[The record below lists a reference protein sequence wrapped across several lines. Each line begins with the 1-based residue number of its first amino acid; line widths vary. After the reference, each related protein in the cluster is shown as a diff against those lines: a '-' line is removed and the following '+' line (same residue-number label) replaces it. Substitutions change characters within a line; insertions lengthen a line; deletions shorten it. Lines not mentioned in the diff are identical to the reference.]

1 MATFSAE
8 SPVSSLA
15 CGLSSNSGL
24 IRRTANPHPN
34 VWGYEFVNSLKSPY
48 VNSSYRERAEALNR
62 EIKAML
68 SIAIAGDGDLLITPS
83 AYDTAW
89 IARVPAIDVSPRPQF
104 PQTVDWILK
113 NQLKDRSWGT
123 QSHFLLSDRLLAT
136 LSCVLALLKWK
147 IGDAQVQQGIK
158 FISSNLELVKDESDE
173 DSLVTDFEINFPFL
187 LREAQ
192 SFQLELP
199 YDLPY
204 IHKLQIKRQ
213 ERLAKLSKEEI
224 YTIPSSLLYSLEGI
238 QDIVEWERIMDVQSH
253 DGSFSGSPASTA
265 CVFMHTGNV
274 RCLEF
279 LSNVVSKFGGFV
291 PCMYPV
297 DLLERLLN
305 VDNIERLGIDRLF
318 EKEIKEALDYVYRH
332 WNERGIGWG
341 RQNPIADLETT
352 ALGFLLLRLHR
363 YNVSPVV
370 FGNFKD
376 GNGQFFCS
384 TGPFNKEV
392 ASMLSLYR
400 ASQLAFPGENIL
412 DEAKSFTT
420 KYLREALEKSETFSA
435 WNNKQ
440 NLSQQVKYALKTS
453 WHASVPRV
461 EAKRYCQVYN
471 PDYARLA
478 KSVYKLPYVNNE
490 KLLELA
496 KLDFN
501 IVQSIHQE
509 EMKNVTSWFKDSGLP
524 LFTFARE
531 RPLEYYFL
539 IAAGTY
545 EPQYAK
551 CRFLFTKVA
560 CLLTV
565 LDDMYDTYGT
575 LDELKLFTEAVRRW
589 DLSYTENLPD
599 YMKLCYKINYDLVH
613 EVACEAEKK
622 QGRELV
628 SFFRKGWEGYLLSY
642 YEEAEWLAAEYVPSL
657 DEYIKNGITSIGQR
671 ILLLSGV
678 LIMEEQLLSQEA
690 LEKVDYP
697 GRRVL
702 TELISLISRLVD
714 DTKTYKAEKA
724 RGELA
729 SSIECY
735 MKDHP
740 ECTEEEALNHIYD
753 ILEPAVKELTREFLK
768 PGDDDVPFACRKML
782 FEETRVTMA
791 IFKDG
796 DGFSVS
802 KWEAKDNI
810 KECLI
815 DPIPL

>member
-1 MATFSAE
+1 MARFSVE
-8 SPVSSLA
+8 SVVSSLA

-34 VWGYEFVNSLKSPY
+34 VWGYDFVHSLKSPY
-48 VNSSYRERAEALNR
+48 ANSSYRERAEALIS

-68 SIAIAGDGDLLITPS
+68 NAAIAGDGELMITPS
-83 AYDTAW
+83 AYDTASV
-89 IARVPAIDVSPRPQF
+89 ARVPAIDGSARPQF

-113 NQLKDRSWGT
+113 NQLKDGSWGT
-123 QSHFLLSDRLLAT
+123 RSHFLLSDRLLAT
-136 LSCVLALLKWK
+136 LSCVLALKKWK
-147 IGDAQVQQGIK
+147 VGAVQVKQGIE
-158 FISSNLELVKDESDE
+158 FIRSNLEVAKDESDE
-173 DSLVTDFEINFPFL
+173 DSWVTDFEIIFPFL
-187 LREAQ
+187 LREAE
-192 SFQLELP
+192 SFHLALP

-204 IHKLQIKRQ
+204 IHMLQMKRQ
-213 ERLAKLSKEEI
+213 ERLAKLSREEI
-224 YTIPSSLLYSLEGI
+224 YTVPWSLLYTLEGI
-238 QDIVEWERIMDVQSH
+238 QDIVEWEKIMEVQSQ
-253 DGSFSGSPASTA
+253 DGSFLSSPASTA
-265 CVFMHTGNV
+265 CVFMHTGDV
-274 RCLEF
+274 KCLGF
-279 LSNVVSKFGGFV
+279 LNNVVAKFGNFV
-291 PCMYPV
+291 PCLYPV
-297 DLLERLLN
+297 DLLERLLI
-305 VDNIERLGIDRLF
+305 VDNIERLGIDRHF

-341 RQNPIADLETT
+341 RQNRIADLETT
-352 ALGFLLLRLHR
+352 ALGFFLLRLHR
-363 YNVSPVV
+363 YNVSPAV
-370 FGNFKD
+370 FDNFKD
-376 GNGQFFCS
+376 ANGQFFCS
-384 TGPFNKEV
+384 TGPFNKDV

-420 KYLREALEKSETFSA
+420 EYLRKALEKSETFSA

-440 NLSQQVKYALKTS
+440 NLSQEIKHALKTS

-461 EAKRYCQVYN
+461 EAKRFCQVYR

-509 EMKNVTSWFKDSGLP
+509 EMKNVTSWFRDSGLP

-531 RPLEYYFL
+531 RPLEFYFL

-560 CLLTV
+560 CLMTV

-589 DLSYTENLPD
+589 DLSFTENLPD
-599 YMKLCYKINYDLVH
+599 YMQLCYKIYYDIVH
-613 EVACEAEKK
+613 EAVWEAEKT

-628 SFFRKGWEGYLLSY
+628 SFFRKGWEDYLLSY
-642 YEEAEWLAAEYVPSL
+642 YQEAEWLAAEYVPSL

-678 LIMEEQLLSQEA
+678 LIMEGQLLAQEA

-702 TELISLISRLVD
+702 TELNSLISRLAD

-729 SSIECY
+729 STIECY

-740 ECTEEEALNHIYD
+740 ECTEEEALNHIYG
-753 ILEPAVKELTREFLK
+753 ILEATVKELSMEFLK
-768 PGDDDVPFACRKML
+768 PDDVPFPCKKML
-782 FEETRVTMA
+782 FEETRVTMV
-791 IFKDG
+791 ILKDG
-796 DGFSVS
+796 DGFGVS
-802 KWEAKDNI
+802 KWEVKDII

-815 DPIPL
+815 DPLPL

>member
-1 MATFSAE
+1 MASVSVE
-8 SPVSSLA
+8 SGTASTVS
-15 CGLSSNSGL
+15 CGLSSNNL

-34 VWGYEFVNSLKSPY
+34 IWGYDFVHSLKSPY
-48 VNSSYRERAEALNR
+48 THDSSYRERAETLIS
-62 EIKAML
+62 EIKVML
-68 SIAIAGDGDLLITPS
+68 GGGELMMTPS

-89 IARVPAIDVSPRPQF
+89 VARVPSIDGSACPQF
-104 PQTVDWILK
+104 PQTVEWILK
-113 NQLKDRSWGT
+113 NQLKDGSWGT
-123 QSHFLLSDRLLAT
+123 ESHFLLSDRLLAT

-147 IGDAQVQQGIK
+147 VADVQVEQGIE
-158 FISSNLELVKDESDE
+158 FIKKNLQAIKDERDQ
-173 DSLVTDFEINFPFL
+173 DSLVTDFEIIFPSL
-187 LREAQ
+187 LKEAQ
-192 SFQLELP
+192 SLHLGLP

-204 IHKLQIKRQ
+204 IRLLQTKRR
-213 ERLAKLSKEEI
+213 ERLANLSMDKI
-224 YTIPSSLLYSLEGI
+224 HGGTLLSSLEGI
-238 QDIVEWERIMDVQSH
+238 QDIVEWETIMDVQSQ
-253 DGSFSGSPASTA
+253 DGSFLSSPASTA
-265 CVFMHTGNV
+265 CVFMHTGDMK
-274 RCLEF
+274 CLEF
-279 LSNVVSKFGGFV
+279 LNNVLTKFGSSV
-291 PCMYPV
+291 PCLYPV
-297 DLLERLLN
+297 DLLERLLI
-305 VDNIERLGIDRLF
+305 VDNVERLGIDRHF

-332 WNERGIGWG
+332 WNDRGIGWG
-341 RQNPIADLETT
+341 RLSPIADLETT
-352 ALGFLLLRLHR
+352 ALGFRLLRLHR

-370 FGNFKD
+370 LDNFKD
-376 GNGQFFCS
+376 ADGEFFCS
-384 TGPFNKEV
+384 TGQFNKDV

-400 ASQLAFPGENIL
+400 ASQLAFPEENIL
-412 DEAKSFTT
+412 DEAKSFSTQ
-420 KYLREALEKSETFSA
+420 YLREALEKSETFSA
-435 WNNKQ
+435 WNHRQ
-440 NLSQQVKYALKTS
+440 SLSEEIKYALKTS

-461 EAKRYCQVYN
+461 EAKRYCQVYR

-478 KSVYKLPYVNNE
+478 KSVYKLPKVNNE
-490 KLLELA
+490 KILELA

-509 EMKNVTSWFKDSGLP
+509 EMKNVTSWFRDSGLP

-531 RPLEYYFL
+531 RPLEFYFL

-560 CLLTV
+560 CLQTV

-575 LDELKLFTEAVRRW
+575 LSELKLFTEAVRRW
-589 DLSYTENLPD
+589 DLSFTENLPD
-599 YMKLCYKINYDLVH
+599 YMKLCYKIYYDIVH
-613 EVACEAEKK
+613 EVAWEAEKE

-628 SFFRKGWEGYLLSY
+628 SFFRKGWEDYLLGY
-642 YEEAEWLAAEYVPSL
+642 YEEAEWLAAEYVPTL

-678 LIMEEQLLSQEA
+678 LIMEGQLLSQEA

-702 TELISLISRLVD
+702 TELNSLISRLAD

-740 ECTEEEALNHIYD
+740 GCQEEEALNHIYG

-768 PGDDDVPFACRKML
+768 ADHVPFPCKKML
-782 FEETRVTMA
+782 FDETRVTMV

-796 DGFSVS
+796 DGFGIS
-802 KWEAKDNI
+802 KLEVKDHI

-815 DPIPL
+815 EPLPL

>member
-1 MATFSAE
+1 MAS
-8 SPVSSLA
+8 VSVKAGATSTVS
-15 CGLSSNSGL
+15 CGLASNNL

-34 VWGYEFVNSLKSPY
+34 VWDYDFVHALKSPY
-48 VNSSYRERAEALNR
+48 NDSSYTERAETLIG
-62 EIKAML
+62 ELKVML
-68 SIAIAGDGDLLITPS
+68 SAAIGGGESTITPS

-89 IARVPAIDVSPRPQF
+89 VARVPSIDGSACPQF
-104 PQTVDWILK
+104 PQTVEWILK
-113 NQLKDRSWGT
+113 NQLKDGSWGT
-123 QSHFLLSDRLLAT
+123 ESHFLLSDRLLAT
-136 LSCVLALLKWK
+136 LSCVLALHKWK
-147 IGDAQVQQGIK
+147 VADVQVEQGIE
-158 FISSNLELVKDESDE
+158 FIKKNMQVIKDEGDQ
-173 DSLVTDFEINFPFL
+173 DTLVTDFEIIFPSL

-192 SFQLELP
+192 FLHVALP

-204 IHKLQIKRQ
+204 IRLLQTKRQ
-213 ERLAKLSKEEI
+213 KRLANLSRDEI
-224 YTIPSSLLYSLEGI
+224 HGGTLLSSLEGI
-238 QDIVEWERIMDVQSH
+238 QDMVDWETIMEVQSQ

-265 CVFMHTGNV
+265 CVFMHTGDMK
-274 RCLEF
+274 CLEF
-279 LSNVVSKFGGFV
+279 LNSVLTKFGSSSV
-291 PCMYPV
+291 PCLYPV
-297 DLLERLLN
+297 DLMERLLI
-305 VDNIERLGIDRLF
+305 VDNVERLGIDRHF

-332 WNERGIGWG
+332 WNDRGIGWG
-341 RQNPIADLETT
+341 SLNPIADLETT
-352 ALGFLLLRLHR
+352 ALGFRLLRLHR
-363 YNVSPVV
+363 YNVSPAV
-370 FGNFKD
+370 FENFKD
-376 GNGQFFCS
+376 DGQFPCS
-384 TGPFNKEV
+384 TGHFNKDV

-400 ASQLAFPGENIL
+400 ASQLVFPEENIL
-412 DEAKSFTT
+412 DETKSFTIQ
-420 KYLREALEKSETFSA
+420 YLTEALNKSETFSA
-435 WNNKQ
+435 WNHRQ
-440 NLSQQVKYALKTS
+440 NLSEEIKYTLKTS

-461 EAKRYCQVYN
+461 EAKRYCQAYR
-471 PDYARLA
+471 PDYARLG

-490 KLLELA
+490 KILELA

-509 EMKNVTSWFKDSGLP
+509 EMKNVTSWFRDSGLP

-531 RPLEYYFL
+531 RPLEFYFL

-560 CLLTV
+560 CLQTV

-575 LDELKLFTEAVRRW
+575 LNELKLFTEAVRRW

-599 YMKLCYKINYDLVH
+599 YMKLCYKIYYDIVH
-613 EVACEAEKK
+613 EVAWEAEKE

-628 SFFRKGWEGYLLSY
+628 SFFRKGWEDYLLGY

-657 DEYIKNGITSIGQR
+657 DEYIRNGITSIGQR

-678 LIMEEQLLSQEA
+678 LIMDGQLLSQEA

-702 TELISLISRLVD
+702 TELNSLISRLAD

-740 ECTEEEALNHIYD
+740 GCKEEEALNHIYG
-753 ILEPAVKELTREFLK
+753 ILEAAVKELTREFLK
-768 PGDDDVPFACRKML
+768 ADDHVPLACKKMI
-782 FEETRVTMA
+782 FDETRVTMV

-796 DGFSVS
+796 DGFGIS
-802 KWEAKDNI
+802 KWEVKDHI
-810 KECLI
+810 KECLVE
-815 DPIPL
+815 PLPL

>member
-1 MATFSAE
+1 MATFSDE
-8 SPVSSLA
+8 TPVSSLD

-48 VNSSYRERAEALNR
+48 ANSSYRERAEVLIS

-68 SIAIAGDGDLLITPS
+68 NTAMAGDGDLMITPS

-89 IARVPAIDVSPRPQF
+89 IARVPAIDGSPRPQF

-113 NQLKDRSWGT
+113 NQLKDGSWGT

-147 IGDAQVQQGIK
+147 VGDAQIQQGIK
-158 FISSNLELVKDESDE
+158 FIKSNLVKDENDE

-204 IHKLQIKRQ
+204 IHKLQMKRQ

-224 YTIPSSLLYSLEGI
+224 YTIPSPLLYSLEGI

-265 CVFMHTGNV
+265 CVFMHTGDV
-274 RCLEF
+274 KCLEF

-297 DLLERLLN
+297 DLLERLLI
-305 VDNIERLGIDRLF
+305 VDNMERLGVYRHF

-341 RQNPIADLETT
+341 RQNPVADLETT

-363 YNVSPVV
+363 YDVSPVV

-471 PDYARLA
+471 PDYACLA

-599 YMKLCYKINYDLVH
+599 YMKLCYKIYYDIVH
-613 EVACEAEKK
+613 EVAWEAEKE

-628 SFFRKGWEGYLLSY
+628 SFFRKGWEDHILSY
-642 YEEAEWLAAEYVPSL
+642 YEEAEWLATEYVPSL

-735 MKDHP
+735 IKDHP
-740 ECTEEEALNHIYD
+740 ECTEEEALNHIYG

-782 FEETRVTMA
+782 FEETRASMV
-791 IFKDG
+791 IYKDG
-796 DGFSVS
+796 DGFSES
-802 KWEAKDNI
+802 KWEVRDNI
-810 KECLI
+810 KKCLI
-815 DPIPL
+815 NPIPL

>member
-1 MATFSAE
+1 M
-8 SPVSSLA
+8 
-15 CGLSSNSGL
+15 
-24 IRRTANPHPN
+24 
-34 VWGYEFVNSLKSPY
+34 
-48 VNSSYRERAEALNR
+48 LNT
-62 EIKAML
+62 
-68 SIAIAGDGDLLITPS
+68 AIAGDGDLMTTPS

-89 IARVPAIDVSPRPQF
+89 IARVPAIDGSPRPQF

-113 NQLKDRSWGT
+113 NQLKDGSWGT

-136 LSCVLALLKWK
+136 LSCVLALLKCK
-147 IGDAQVQQGIK
+147 VGDAQVQQGIK
-158 FISSNLELVKDESDE
+158 FIRSNLVKDESDE

-204 IHKLQIKRQ
+204 IHKLQMKRQ
-213 ERLAKLSKEEI
+213 ERLAKLSNEEI
-224 YTIPSSLLYSLEGI
+224 YTIPSPLLYSLEGI

-253 DGSFSGSPASTA
+253 DGSFLGSPTSTA
-265 CVFMHTGNV
+265 CVFMHTGDV
-274 RCLEF
+274 KCLEF
-279 LSNVVSKFGGFV
+279 LSNVVSKFGDFV

-297 DLLERLLN
+297 DLLERLLI

-363 YNVSPVV
+363 YDVSPVV

-461 EAKRYCQVYN
+461 EAKRYSQVYN
-471 PDYARLA
+471 PDYACLA

-531 RPLEYYFL
+531 RPLEFYFL
-539 IAAGTY
+539 IASGTY

-560 CLLTV
+560 CLQTV

-599 YMKLCYKINYDLVH
+599 YMKLCYKIYYDIVH
-613 EVACEAEKK
+613 EVAWEAEKE

-628 SFFRKGWEGYLLSY
+628 SFFRKGWEDYLMGY

-657 DEYIKNGITSIGQR
+657 DEYIRNGITSIGQR

-702 TELISLISRLVD
+702 TELNSLISRLAD

-740 ECTEEEALNHIYD
+740 ECTEEEALNHIYG

-768 PGDDDVPFACRKML
+768 PGDDDVPLACRKML
-782 FEETRVTMA
+782 FEETRVTMV

-796 DGFSVS
+796 DGFGVS
-802 KWEAKDNI
+802 KWEVKDNI

>member
-1 MATFSAE
+1 MATFSVE
-8 SPVSSLA
+8 SAVSSLA

-34 VWGYEFVNSLKSPY
+34 VWDYDFVHSLKSPY
-48 VNSSYRERAEALNR
+48 ADSSYRERAEALIS

-68 SIAIAGDGDLLITPS
+68 NTAIAGDGELMITPS

-89 IARVPAIDVSPRPQF
+89 VARVPAIDDSARPQF

-113 NQLKDRSWGT
+113 NQLKDGSWGT

-147 IGDAQVQQGIK
+147 VGDAQVKQGIE
-158 FISSNLELVKDESDE
+158 FIRSNLELVKDESHQ
-173 DSLVTDFEINFPFL
+173 DSLVTDFEIIFPFL
-187 LREAQ
+187 LREAE
-192 SFQLELP
+192 SFHLALP

-204 IHKLQIKRQ
+204 IDMLQMKRQ
-213 ERLAKLSKEEI
+213 ERLAKLSREEI
-224 YTIPSSLLYSLEGI
+224 YTVPSPLLYSLEGI
-238 QDIVEWERIMDVQSH
+238 QDIVEWEKIMEVQSQ
-253 DGSFSGSPASTA
+253 DGSFLSSPASTA
-265 CVFMHTGNV
+265 CVFMHTGDV
-274 RCLEF
+274 KCLGF
-279 LSNVVSKFGGFV
+279 LNNVVAKFGNFV
-291 PCMYPV
+291 PSLYHV
-297 DLLERLLN
+297 DLLEHLLI
-305 VDNIERLGIDRLF
+305 VDNIERLGVDRHF

-363 YNVSPVV
+363 YNVSPSV
-370 FGNFKD
+370 FNNFKD
-376 GNGQFFCS
+376 ANGQFCCS
-384 TGPFNKEV
+384 TGPFNKDV

-420 KYLREALEKSETFSA
+420 EYLRKALEKSETFSA

-440 NLSQQVKYALKTS
+440 NLSQEIKHALKTS

-461 EAKRYCQVYN
+461 EAKRFCQVYR

-509 EMKNVTSWFKDSGLP
+509 EMKNVTRWFRDSGLP

-531 RPLEYYFL
+531 RPLEFYFL

-560 CLLTV
+560 CLQTV

-589 DLSYTENLPD
+589 DLSFTQNLPD
-599 YMKLCYKINYDLVH
+599 YMQLCYKIYYDIVH
-613 EVACEAEKK
+613 EVAWEAEKE

-628 SFFRKGWEGYLLSY
+628 SFFRKGWEDYLLGY

-678 LIMEEQLLSQEA
+678 LIMEGQLLSQEA

-702 TELISLISRLVD
+702 TELNSLISRLAD

-740 ECTEEEALNHIYD
+740 ECTEEEALNHIYG
-753 ILEPAVKELTREFLK
+753 ILEPAVKELSMEFLK
-768 PGDDDVPFACRKML
+768 PDDVPFPCKKMI
-782 FEETRVTMA
+782 FEETRVTMV

-796 DGFSVS
+796 DGFGVS
-802 KWEAKDNI
+802 KLEVKDNI

-815 DPIPL
+815 DPLPL